1 MAVQVD
7 LAYVLRESPSN
18 TSSSTSA
25 LRQGAMC
32 IHPSS
37 NCMFVQR
44 SIIHHSEFCTP
55 SISLIL
61 NSRDWSTVLLY
72 YNMALPSLP
81 IGERESPIRWLAAG
95 GGEEKELD
103 YTVLAVAV
111 TTLGLILAVELVRHK
126 LDIQAVG
133 RPFFK
138 TVLGGVYRECESSQ
152 SLSFK
157 SVIIKNGRWHVVDMT
172 IPQSTSRCTTG
183 STLHSLTPTSI
194 SPCQKQTN
202 ETTNQ
207 WPPWESWNSSFS

>member
-1 MAVQVD
+1 
-7 LAYVLRESPSN
+7 
-18 TSSSTSA
+18 
-25 LRQGAMC
+25 MC

-37 NCMFVQR
+37 VCSTNIYYVLGVLY
-44 SIIHHSEFCTP
+44 SEY
-55 SISLIL
+55 LI
-61 NSRDWSTVLLY
+61 NSKLEGLEYSTVLLY
-72 YNMALPSLP
+72 YNMALPYLP
-81 IGERESPIRWLAAG
+81 VGEPESPIRWLAAG

-157 SVIIKNGRWHVVDMT
+157 SVIIKNGRWHF
-172 IPQSTSRCTTG
+172 
-183 STLHSLTPTSI
+183 LT
-194 SPCQKQTN
+194 
-202 ETTNQ
+202 
-207 WPPWESWNSSFS
+207 